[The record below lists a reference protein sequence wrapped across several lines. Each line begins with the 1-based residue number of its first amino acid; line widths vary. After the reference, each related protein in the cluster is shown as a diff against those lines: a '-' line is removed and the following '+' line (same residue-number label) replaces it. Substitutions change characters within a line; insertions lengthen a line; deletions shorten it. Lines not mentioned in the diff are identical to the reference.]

1 MCGFLPIFRFFEEVA
16 NVLDLQRASMWKR
29 LSAALFDSIILFTVI
44 VGMALLLSTVFNY
57 DGYVIRLNELE
68 QKYGE
73 EFGVD
78 LDITAEEMK
87 ELSEEERKV
96 YEAAD
101 QAFAADPDV
110 VYTYNMMLS
119 MAVVIVTFSILL
131 GFLLME
137 FLVPLLWGNG
147 QTFGKKLFGI
157 GVMRADSVRLP
168 TILLF
173 ARTVLGKFT
182 IGTMIP
188 VYVVIMIV
196 FGRLGLFGTVVIGGL
211 FFVQAILFFGT
222 HEHTPIHDKLAGT
235 VTVDLGSQLIFD
247 SPEALLEYKKRI
259 HAEATEK
266 QER

>member
-1 MCGFLPIFRFFEEVA
+1 MF
-16 NVLDLQRASMWKR
+16 DLQRASMWKR

-44 VGMALLLSTVFNY
+44 VGMALLLSTVLNY
-57 DGYVIRLNELE
+57 DSYVTRMNELE

-87 ELSEEERKV
+87 ALTEEERQV
-96 YEAAD
+96 YEAANE
-101 QAFAADPDV
+101 AYGRDPDV
-110 VYTYNMMLS
+110 IYTYNMMLS

-131 GFLLME
+131 GYLLLE
-137 FLVPLLWGNG
+137 FLVPLLLKNG

-168 TILLF
+168 SILLF

-182 IGTMIP
+182 IGTMVP

-196 FGRLGLFGTVVIGGL
+196 FGRLGFFGTVIVGGL
-211 FFVQAILFFGT
+211 LLVQAILFFGT
-222 HEHTPIHDKLAGT
+222 REHTPIHDKLAGT
-235 VTVDLGSQLIFD
+235 VAIDLASQMIFE
-247 SPEALLEYKKRI
+247 SPEELLEYKKRI
-259 HAEATEK
+259 HAESVEK
-266 QER
+266 RER

>member
-1 MCGFLPIFRFFEEVA
+1 MF
-16 NVLDLQRASMWKR
+16 DLQRASMWKR

-44 VGMALLLSTVFNY
+44 VGMALLLSTVLNY
-57 DGYVIRLNELE
+57 DSYVTRMNELE

-87 ELSEEERKV
+87 ALTEEERQV

-101 QAFAADPDV
+101 EAYSQDPDV
-110 VYTYNMMLS
+110 IYTYNMMLS
-119 MAVVIVTFSILL
+119 MAMVIVTFAILL
-131 GFLLME
+131 GYLLLE
-137 FLVPLLWGNG
+137 FLVPLLLKNG

-157 GVMRADSVRLP
+157 GVMRVDSVRLP
-168 TILLF
+168 SVLLF

-196 FGRLGLFGTVVIGGL
+196 FGRLGMFGTVLIGAL
-211 FFVQAILFFGT
+211 LLVQAILFFGT
-222 HEHTPIHDKLAGT
+222 HAHTPIHDKLAGT
-235 VTVDLGSQLIFD
+235 VTVDLASQMIFD

-259 HAEATEK
+259 HAESTAK

>member
-1 MCGFLPIFRFFEEVA
+1 M
-16 NVLDLQRASMWKR
+16 LDLQRASMWKR

-137 FLVPLLWGNG
+137 FLVPLLWGIG
-147 QTFGKKLFGI
+147 QSFG
-157 GVMRADSVRLP
+157 M
-168 TILLF
+168 
-173 ARTVLGKFT
+173 
-182 IGTMIP
+182 
-188 VYVVIMIV
+188 
-196 FGRLGLFGTVVIGGL
+196 
-211 FFVQAILFFGT
+211 
-222 HEHTPIHDKLAGT
+222 
-235 VTVDLGSQLIFD
+235 
-247 SPEALLEYKKRI
+247 
-259 HAEATEK
+259 
-266 QER
+266 